1 MHVEQFNYLDID
13 DYPIM
18 KDHLNTERYTLW
30 EKLFPIDS
38 KIEHDIENGI
48 DIEEDEIY

>member
-1 MHVEQFNYLDID
+1 MHVEQFNYLDIN

-18 KDHLNTERYTLW
+18 KDHLNTERYTVW
-30 EKLFPIDS
+30 DELFPIDS
-38 KIEHDIENGI
+38 TDEL